1 MSKTALI
8 CAALIAAPAAAA
20 PVYSPVAVT
29 FLHFAGD
36 PEPMLRIDHAGG
48 RVAFAREGE
57 EPCYDGKYGKAV
69 PCEDEAMPA
78 TLPPAAPVTGPR
90 LAALTPPP
98 EKTLPPWN
106 PWPPILCC
114 DHGHPPT
121 VPPEP
126 PAPVPLDGSV
136 LFLLSALVAAGAL
149 KLWGRA

>member
-1 MSKTALI
+1 MNSATLI
-8 CAALIAAPAAAA
+8 CAALLAAPAAAA
-20 PVYSPVAVT
+20 PAYPPVAVT

-57 EPCYDGKYGKAV
+57 EQCYDGKYGKAV
-69 PCEDEAMPA
+69 PCEDEALPA
-78 TLPPAAPVTGPR
+78 TLPPAAPVEEPR
-90 LAALTPPP
+90 LVLHTPPP
-98 EKTLPPWN
+98 KVSLPPWN
-106 PWPPILCC
+106 PWPPVWCC
-114 DHGHPPT
+114 KPVRPPE
-121 VPPEP
+121 PPEP